1 MEETVNFSGFGGG
14 IPVQVGDRAPEI
26 QLTDTSGGTFSS
38 AAKVADGPLVVAFYP
53 LAFTGG

>member
-1 MEETVNFSGFGGG
+1 M
-14 IPVQVGDRAPEI
+14 QVGDMAPEI

-38 AAKVADGPLVVAFYP
+38 KAQVADGPLVVAFYP